1 MSRRHSRFR
10 SSLLLLALSAV
21 LLHPGCKPAKIES
34 APDPAKAGQR
44 HAGRLDWSAW
54 QRWVQTPPQVALVR
68 KIDADTQERIAIQTR
83 LFQAVISGNTNA
95 TPPAI
100 SRTQLDELR
109 ETLLASSTRTGNSP
123 VPHIERWDRYANA
136 ARRMQPSDIATTI
149 TALESFVRRDRHD
162 LTPQLGGTGAI
173 GWQARSDLQW
183 IDENIT
189 PLIATLKAAQSPA
202 DPAEASPISP
212 EQARRQWQDFEKNEL
227 PKIAKAI
234 KARTV
239 DTAALTATG
248 AYELDGEGQIVAI
261 VTVAGR
267 ELYFPAD
274 PAPDGL
280 RFSGR

>member
-1 MSRRHSRFR
+1 MPRRHSRFR
-10 SSLLLLALSAV
+10 SSLLLLALSAA

-34 APDPAKAGQR
+34 APIAAETNRHHAGQ
-44 HAGRLDWSAW
+44 LDWSAW
-54 QRWVQTPPQVALVR
+54 QRWVQTPPQVALVGQ
-68 KIDADTQERIAIQTR
+68 IDADTQERIATQTR
-83 LFQAVISGNTNA
+83 LFQAVISGNPDTA
-95 TPPAI
+95 SPAL
-100 SRTQLDELR
+100 SRARLDGLR

-123 VPHIERWDRYANA
+123 VPNVERWDRYANA

-149 TALESFVRRDRHD
+149 TALESFVRRDRQD
-162 LTPQLGGTGAI
+162 LTPQRDATGAI
-173 GWQARSDLQW
+173 GSQARSDLEW
-183 IDENIT
+183 IDKNIV

-202 DPAEASPISP
+202 TDAPLSA

-234 KARTV
+234 KAHTV

-248 AYELDGEGQIVAI
+248 AYELDGEGRIVAI